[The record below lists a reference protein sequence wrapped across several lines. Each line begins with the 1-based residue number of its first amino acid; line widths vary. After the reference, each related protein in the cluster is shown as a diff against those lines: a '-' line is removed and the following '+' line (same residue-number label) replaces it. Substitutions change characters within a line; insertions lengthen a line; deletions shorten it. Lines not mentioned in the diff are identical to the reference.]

1 MVKRLLGILVVKR
14 FSPHKTRWRRSVWL
28 MAATACLWWWA
39 TNIKKSR
46 NLCFNWASS
55 STRWVSLS
63 WHRAIKDRPICEISL
78 QRTGWRCPWCSYS
91 TRGERFDVWP
101 AWTWKNNNKKVNTLF
116 LDLIG
121 YGFAKVI
128 INSTIMVLKYI
139 LELTLTL
146 HGFSGDTFGIAIVA
160 MAYCNYK
167 VWLVSVLFWSDR
179 GKEVL
184 AWH

>member
-1 MVKRLLGILVVKR
+1 M
-14 FSPHKTRWRRSVWL
+14 
-28 MAATACLWWWA
+28 
-39 TNIKKSR
+39 
-46 NLCFNWASS
+46 
-55 STRWVSLS
+55 
-63 WHRAIKDRPICEISL
+63 
-78 QRTGWRCPWCSYS
+78 
-91 TRGERFDVWP
+91 
-101 AWTWKNNNKKVNTLF
+101 F

-167 VWLVSVLFWSDR
+167 VWLVSVLF
-179 GKEVL
+179 
-184 AWH
+184 